1 MGLLW
6 LAILGVAALGL
17 LWLLKLRGPV
27 LTLAAAAVVFGCA
40 GYALQVGSAHSV
52 SAFGTLLGRDERPLA
67 LTTGVARPLQSGN
80 GEAVV
85 TVFTNQAG
93 RFVAEGL
100 APGTWVIEMAAD
112 GQPTTYTI
120 EVPQGTQGLL
130 QVGVLFPT
138 TKM

>member
-1 MGLLW
+1 
-6 LAILGVAALGL
+6 
-17 LWLLKLRGPV
+17 
-27 LTLAAAAVVFGCA
+27 
-40 GYALQVGSAHSV
+40 
-52 SAFGTLLGRDERPLA
+52 
-67 LTTGVARPLQSGN
+67 
-80 GEAVV
+80 V

-112 GQPTTYTI
+112 GQPTIYTI